1 LATACQQGALQPGN
15 AAIAAALQKGMTEQ
29 EVAGVSRRVPD
40 RVIITTCG
48 TQTPR
53 PFACKVLVFDGGS
66 TGAQRH
72 ARLAVVFEQVG
83 GQWKVSQWL

>member
-1 LATACQQGALQPGN
+1 
-15 AAIAAALQKGMTEQ
+15 MTEQ
-29 EVAGVSRRVPD
+29 ELAGVSNQRVPD

-53 PFACKVLVFDGGS
+53 PFACKVLVFEGERSNGQPNS
-66 TGAQRH
+66 
-72 ARLAVVFEQVG
+72 RLAVVFEQVG